1 MKEITLAQVENYNHI
16 AEAALGTGAWE
27 MLGLYKEYRDED
39 TKKWGGNPYGYLHSI
54 STYDWT
60 EEEDSIRFYLKTING
75 RAYLY
80 MDLDGEPSDRYC
92 LEGKDV
98 AKAFF
103 GI

>member
-1 MKEITLAQVENYNHI
+1 MKEITREQIEKYNQM

-27 MLGLYKEYRDED
+27 MLGLYREYRDD
-39 TKKWGGNPYGYLHSI
+39 TKKWGGNPYRYIYLI
-54 STYDWT
+54 STYAWAEGD
-60 EEEDSIRFYLKTING
+60 DSIRFYLKTING

-80 MDLDGEPSDRYC
+80 TDLDGEPADRYL

-103 GI
+103 GA